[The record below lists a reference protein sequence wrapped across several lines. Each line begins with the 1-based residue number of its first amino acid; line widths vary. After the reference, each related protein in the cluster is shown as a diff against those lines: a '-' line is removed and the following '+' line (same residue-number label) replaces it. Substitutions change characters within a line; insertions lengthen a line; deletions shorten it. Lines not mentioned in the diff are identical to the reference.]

1 MSVVISGALIDG
13 AGIPMSGCHIILKS
27 RVNTSEVVMRTVAD
41 VVTGNCGEYCFKA
54 QTGKYCVYLKQDWRD
69 EYCVGDIAVY
79 DDSKPGTLND
89 FLTALDE
96 GDLKPDVVKR
106 FEEMVAQAQQSA
118 EAAAESERQAGQ
130 HVADAQQ
137 IKSDCETLADNVQ
150 QNAEAVAEDKKQV
163 AQLAS
168 SATQDAARA
177 EQAVKDADKIV
188 QKAVDKLDEA
198 ATLTGEVK
206 ASAEAA
212 AKSEQN
218 AKQHR
223 DEAQRIVDD
232 LKGTSASTTQKGLV
246 QLCSDTDND
255 SEELAATPKA
265 VKTVMDETKTKAP
278 LDSPAFTGTPT
289 TPTPPDDA
297 AGLETANAEFVRK
310 LLAALVDSSP
320 EALDTLNELAAALGN
335 DPNFAT
341 TVTNALA
348 GKQPLNGVLTAVSQ
362 ITPEENTLPY
372 FSEEGR
378 ILLAQLSEKA
388 RALLALDTPEAMR
401 TELELKA
408 AATMEPQS
416 DIRDRTPGR
425 LALSGMHG
433 FGQAF
438 TSTEALAFEGLSD
451 FVEWLKKVT
460 PGRYAVSI
468 TDSSQLLTGTTQF
481 NGIIDV
487 MWSPYAN
494 SESDTVRKFKTL
506 MCYNQY
512 YQGEHCIHYMQYR
525 YNDSDNSWN
534 MSSRVVVYDGDSLAY
549 LLSRM
554 AGSGSYFKYPAVG
567 VPVLAVYRGTT
578 SGDKEIKIGLGDVVQ
593 GSQLGGVNL
602 SCTISSAGPGSYGST
617 PSAGATGYTFPGR
630 YMALSGV
637 RDSYGTSGRICLF
650 VRIE

>member
-1 MSVVISGALIDG
+1 MSALLTKAFEKWVAECTASNLPARPDAIIFALMEREPAREDNTVPEEKITYAVNELTYGQLSPNNIVCSAVVPDDCAFSYDWICLIHQASGTLCGVIKT
-13 AGIPMSGCHIILKS
+13 PVQQK
-27 RVNTSEVVMRTVAD
+27 
-41 VVTGNCGEYCFKA
+41 VTGESLIRNFTIIYSG
-54 QTGKYCVYLKQDWRD
+54 
-69 EYCVGDIAVY
+69 I
-79 DDSKPGTLND
+79 
-89 FLTALDE
+89 
-96 GDLKPDVVKR
+96 
-106 FEEMVAQAQQSA
+106 AQAAQITVPPQSW
-118 EAAAESERQAGQ
+118 
-130 HVADAQQ
+130 
-137 IKSDCETLADNVQ
+137 
-150 QNAEAVAEDKKQV
+150 QV
-163 AQLAS
+163 
-168 SATQDAARA
+168 
-177 EQAVKDADKIV
+177 
-188 QKAVDKLDEA
+188 
-198 ATLTGEVK
+198 
-206 ASAEAA
+206 
-212 AKSEQN
+212 
-218 AKQHR
+218 
-223 DEAQRIVDD
+223 D
-232 LKGTSASTTQKGLV
+232 LFPEINK
-246 QLCSDTDND
+246 
-255 SEELAATPKA
+255 
-265 VKTVMDETKTKAP
+265 KAP

-297 AGLETANAEFVRK
+297 SRLKIANAAFVRK

-341 TVTNALA
+341 TVTKTLA
-348 GKQPLNGVLTAVSQ
+348 GKQPLNDVLTAVGQ
-362 ITPEENTLPY
+362 ITPRKNSLLYYNESGNLTLTDLT
-372 FSEEGR
+372 GR
-378 ILLAQLSEKA
+378 AKSLLGLGTYEKM
-388 RALLALDTPEAMR
+388 RAL
-401 TELELKA
+401 LELKA
-408 AATMEPQS
+408 AATMDPQS

>member
-118 EAAAESERQAGQ
+118 EAAAESEQQAGQ

-150 QNAEAVAEDKKQV
+150 LNAIAVAEDKQRV
-163 AQLAS
+163 EQLAS
-168 SATQDAARA
+168 
-177 EQAVKDADKIV
+177 E
-188 QKAVDKLDEA
+188 
-198 ATLTGEVK
+198 
-206 ASAEAA
+206 
-212 AKSEQN
+212 

-232 LKGTSASTTQKGLV
+232 LKGSNASTTEKGLV

-297 AGLETANAEFVRK
+297 AGLETANAAFVRK
-310 LLAALVDSSP
+310 LLAALVGSSP

-341 TVTNALA
+341 TVTKALA
-348 GKQPLNGVLTAVSQ
+348 GKQPLNDVLTAVSQ

-372 FSEEGR
+372 FSAEGR

-416 DIRDRTPGR
+416 DIRDRTQGR

>member
-118 EAAAESERQAGQ
+118 EAAAESEQQAGQ

-150 QNAEAVAEDKKQV
+150 QNAESVAEDKKQV

-177 EQAVKDADKIV
+177 EQAVKDADLIV
-188 QKAVDKLDEA
+188 QKAVDKLGEA
-198 ATLTGEVK
+198 ATLTGEAK

-232 LKGTSASTTQKGLV
+232 LKGTNASTTQKGLV

-265 VKTVMDETKTKAP
+265 VKAVMDETKTKAP
-278 LDSPAFTGTPT
+278 LNSPALTGTPS

-297 AGLETANAEFVRK
+297 AGNEIANAAFVRK

-341 TVTNALA
+341 TIMNALA
-348 GKQPLNGVLTAVSQ
+348 GKQPLNDVLTA
-362 ITPEENTLPY
+362 I
-372 FSEEGR
+372 SELTQR
-378 ILLAQLSEKA
+378 ADNLLCFNQDGNASLSPLSEKA
-388 RALLALDTPEAMR
+388 RLLLAQTTAEDMLSV
-401 TELELKA
+401 LELQKNTYSA
-408 AATMEPQS
+408 QS
-416 DIRDRTPGR
+416 DIYDRAEDK
-425 LALSGMHG
+425 LALPGAFG
-433 FGQAF
+433 FGYPFGKEDQLTF
-438 TSTEALAFEGLSD
+438 KNTSELTT
-451 FVEWLKKVT
+451 WVT
-460 PGRYAVSI
+460 NAYPGRYAVTVPNQGTIIPGVYFTGILDVIWQMNQYETKPPSDAAKCI
-468 TDSSQLLTGTTQF
+468 MFYAGNGDIWFNRYIYGRLVGWERIKISTADIYNVMGGTISNEWGDPDVGGLIIAAYQGTTD
-481 NGIIDV
+481 G
-487 MWSPYAN
+487 
-494 SESDTVRKFKTL
+494 DTKIKLVRG
-506 MCYNQY
+506 QY
-512 YQGEHCIHYMQYR
+512 Y
-525 YNDSDNSWN
+525 
-534 MSSRVVVYDGDSLAY
+534 
-549 LLSRM
+549 
-554 AGSGSYFKYPAVG
+554 AGSRLGPVGISAPYNPAGTYSSSPQFYVMG
-567 VPVLAVYRGTT
+567 NAGHSLPGTYR
-578 SGDKEIKIGLGDVVQ
+578 
-593 GSQLGGVNL
+593 
-602 SCTISSAGPGSYGST
+602 
-617 PSAGATGYTFPGR
+617 
-630 YMALSGV
+630 ALSGV
-637 RDSYGTSGRICLF
+637 TNTYGSDAMIGLF
-650 VRIE
+650 IRTA